1 MIRGKKYIDG
11 DAQVSVFP
19 MEVCTITQ
27 GIMNAFSHRGLYAWD
42 LAGRDANRCELFAPF
57 DCEIVWKKP
66 NRTRTGIVFTNTT
79 TVLTPRGEFA
89 PRMLNV
95 LLWHDNDTSDLW
107 TGKFIQQGEKLYDE
121 GIAGNATGN
130 HIHLMVGIGLY
141 DGSYPLFRTRFL
153 TWAVKNQVDPIGIFF
168 NNDTVMRK
176 GGGLTW
182 KTWAEVK
189 LVSNLRDTDL
199 AQIKKGDMVK
209 MTGSVWATGQR
220 VPLWVKLRRWEVVRL
235 NERSALLKG
244 INSWAKLSDLRK
256 E

>member
-79 TVLTPRGEFA
+79 KVLTPRGEFA

-168 NNDTVMRK
+168 NNDTVMRN
-176 GGGLTW
+176 GRGYHWQTW
-182 KTWAEVK
+182 TEVK
-189 LVSNLRDTDL
+189 KADDL
-199 AQIKKGDMVK
+199 KVIDFAQIKKGDMVK
-209 MTGSVWATGQR
+209 VVGTHWATGQK
-220 VPLWVKLRRWEVVRL
+220 VPLWVKAKKWEVLQVGNGR
-235 NERSALLKG
+235 ALLKG
-244 INSWAKLSDLRK
+244 VLSWAHVRDLRK
-256 E
+256 